1 MFQSHSPRSN
11 SWYLY
16 KGLLNMF
23 WPLCLKVAKLDMV
36 DTPIEL
42 MFPVDFQVKRSKV
55 NVNLLISIPSIVY
68 WNLMTLCLMVTKLA
82 TLVDFWKRI
91 IPIALCHKVKVKLL
105 FFNYLSVVHNV
116 LWNICLIITKLGVMI
131 TTGEQ
136 IIIIDF
142 QVHMTKV
149 LVNFALSVLI
159 D

>member
-1 MFQSHSPRSN
+1 
-11 SWYLY
+11 
-16 KGLLNMF
+16 
-23 WPLCLKVAKLDMV
+23 
-36 DTPIEL
+36 
-42 MFPVDFQVKRSKV
+42 MFPIDFQVKRSKV
-55 NVNLLISIPSIVY
+55 DVNLLHPKY
-68 WNLMTLCLMVTKLA
+68 CLLKSY
-82 TLVDFWKRI
+82 D
-91 IPIALCHKVKVKLL
+91 PLL
-105 FFNYLSVVHNV
+105 DGYQTCYPGWLLKKDYPYRFVSQGQGQTTFFNYLSVVHNV